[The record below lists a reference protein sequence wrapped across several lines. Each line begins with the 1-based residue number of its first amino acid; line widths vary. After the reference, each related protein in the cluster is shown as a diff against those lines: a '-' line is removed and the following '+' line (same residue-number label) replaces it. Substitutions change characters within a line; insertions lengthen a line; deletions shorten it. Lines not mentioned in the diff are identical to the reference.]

1 MSRFYGKNV
10 HTDLGKSRDS
20 KSLGSVRVRPP
31 LPERAHLSQ
40 FRVIQRDLVYVIGI
54 PIDIAQ
60 EETLCRYEYFGQY
73 GQIKKVVV
81 NNQTMHTSSYQQ
93 KPTVSAYVTFL
104 NIDDAWE
111 CIYAF
116 ETFSMNGHQL
126 KASFGTSKY
135 CSSF

>member
-1 MSRFYGKNV
+1 MSRFYKQSG
-10 HTDLGKSRDS
+10 HTDSAKQRELKLPGN
-20 KSLGSVRVRPP
+20 VRVRPP

-116 ETFSMNGHQL
+116 ETF
-126 KASFGTSKY
+126 F
-135 CSSF
+135 